1 MGESEIDI
9 KRVAAFLSARVEG
22 RVPDV
27 AVVCGSGLASLAEG
41 VQNKTTISFEDV
53 PTYPS
58 MTVPGH
64 VGEFVFGEIGDKF
77 VVCIAGVSRET
88 TRAIILQRK
97 PSADPAAWTTALL

>member
-1 MGESEIDI
+1 MAESEIDI

-64 VGEFVFGEIGDKF
+64 VGEFVFGTIGDKF
-77 VVCIAGVSRET
+77 VVSCPGSVSHETPSKHLCAGIASRS
-88 TRAIILQRK
+88 
-97 PSADPAAWTTALL
+97 PSLL

>member
-1 MGESEIDI
+1 MAESEIDI

-64 VGEFVFGEIGDKF
+64 VGEFVFGDIGDKF
-77 VVCIAGVSRET
+77 VVRVSVRRVSRET
-88 TRAIILQRK
+88 QLSIPHISGS
-97 PSADPAAWTTALL
+97 PSRTVALL